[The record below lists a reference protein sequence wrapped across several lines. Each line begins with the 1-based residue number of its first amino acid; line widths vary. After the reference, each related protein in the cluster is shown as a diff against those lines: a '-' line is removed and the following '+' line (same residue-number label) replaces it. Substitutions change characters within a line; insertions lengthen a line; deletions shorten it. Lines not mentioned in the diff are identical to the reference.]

1 MGRTMATVTERRAA
15 AELRRR
21 QAGEAGDRG
30 GDAAFRAYRSQAPG
44 VGLGR
49 TVAMKS
55 DVGTFP
61 VERNGKQMIHT
72 YGLFTRYERPYP
84 MWDAFGE
91 YEEVIARG
99 AGRETLASNPD
110 VAFLVNHKGVT
121 MARTRNNTLVLEER
135 DEGGYHE
142 AWLNPERQD
151 VRDFVS
157 AINDGLIDEMSY
169 AFMIPEGRGEWTE
182 DFLTFRIG
190 AYNIDRGDVSGV
202 NYGANPYTDIAAQTP
217 DVLNAIERLPE
228 GALREAGARLAARG
242 VAHPSGDGFAP
253 TVTAEDLARA
263 TPRERIEV
271 SHVRRRVDPT
281 ASPAVRRLQ
290 GRTARTAARF
300 IELAQRTGMSIEET
314 LTSQLPWYE
323 IRSQADGGEGAAEP
337 ESTDILIYD
346 EIGGSFGVDAKQFAE
361 DLAAITTPTIR
372 LRFNSPGGS
381 VFDGEAIHS
390 SILQHPSRTI
400 GVVDGLA
407 ASAASLILMACDE
420 IRVMPAGE
428 IMLHDASMNTQGNA
442 ADHGKGQ
449 TYLDRHSGHLADIY
463 AARMGTTREVARELM
478 LAETWA
484 FADEAIEMGLADTK
498 GGRGD
503 SLAAD
508 DPGEERMARRHDL
521 TNYQYRHAGR
531 DDAPS
536 PRIYRVQE
544 EPAEHAANA
553 SATFA
558 VGGQAV
564 NRRAEEQRS
573 TAPER
578 KGRSIAYIEAMID
591 AES

>member
-44 VGLGR
+44 VGRAR
-49 TVAMKS
+49 TVAMPS
-55 DVGTFP
+55 QLRSQS
-61 VERNGKQMIHT
+61 EQRNGKQMIHT
-72 YGLFTRYERPYP
+72 SGFFTRYARAYP

-99 AGRETLASNPD
+99 AGRETLAAEPD

-121 MARTRNNTLVLEER
+121 MARTAPTGGREATLLLEER
-135 DEGGYHE
+135 NEGGWHD
-142 AWLNPERQD
+142 AWLNPARQD
-151 VRDFVS
+151 VRDFIS
-157 AINDGLIDEMSY
+157 AVDDGLITEMSY
-169 AFMIPEGRGEWTE
+169 AFMIPEGKGEWTE
-182 DFLTFRIG
+182 DFLTFEIR
-190 AYNIDRGDVSGV
+190 AYDIDRGDVSGV

-228 GALREAGARLAARG
+228 GALREAAGRLAQRG
-242 VAHPSGDGFAP
+242 
-253 TVTAEDLARA
+253 AEVPA
-263 TPRERIEV
+263 TERPARERIEV

-300 IELAQRTGMSIEET
+300 IELAERTGMSIEET

-323 IRSQADGGEGAAEP
+323 IRSQADGGEGVAEP

-400 GVVDGLA
+400 GIVDGLA

-503 SLAAD
+503 SLAAG

-544 EPAEHAANA
+544 EPAEYAADA
-553 SATFA
+553 PATFA

-573 TAPER
+573 TVPER